1 MRVRIDL
8 RPHKRV
14 ETEAATVRTPRLI
27 VGVLCAIVLLLAVAN
42 AGFALFQLHRLRQE
56 AETTRADVA
65 SLEDQFLRIGAELG
79 DLRSRVTA
87 YETDV
92 RFALSDLPHLEFLT
106 ALEALLPKGV
116 VLEKIEIRPGT
127 ALVSGYAESDREV
140 VDFAKNLQR
149 AATVSGVPMPAP
161 VEGERLGRKVRV
173 FSLTLGLLDLPGF
186 ARRTESPQSED
197 VPR

>member
-92 RFALSDLPHLEFLT
+92 RFALSDLP
-106 ALEALLPKGV
+106 P
-116 VLEKIEIRPGT
+116 P
-127 ALVSGYAESDREV
+127 
-140 VDFAKNLQR
+140 
-149 AATVSGVPMPAP
+149 
-161 VEGERLGRKVRV
+161 
-173 FSLTLGLLDLPGF
+173 
-186 ARRTESPQSED
+186 
-197 VPR
+197 